1 MKKVISIVMAVLV
14 LMFSFAVVANAESTD
29 TNCIYF
35 QVPTES
41 SVAWKNFSNVY
52 CHIWEE
58 GGDVL
63 FSWQSKDEKCTDLG
77 NGYFSYD
84 LSPFEF
90 KEDGKYAVIFSNEN
104 GLQTYDLTIT
114 SDCKGDYVFCNGD
127 ICKNPVDSAKN
138 CSVARWKNNSD
149 KVFPCAKEDSD
160 GKLTDPD
167 SITGKDVNLNFG
179 SSVGKSVEL
188 DEVKI
193 EETTQKVTEENI
205 NNKTT
210 ATQQQRNNST
220 LYILLAIIA
229 VVVIVAV
236 IVIVVLASKK
246 RKK

>member
-1 MKKVISIVMAVLV
+1 MKKVISILMAVLV

-35 QVPTES
+35 QVPTAS

-58 GGDVL
+58 GGDGF

-84 LSPFEF
+84 LSSFEF
-90 KEDGKYAVIFSNEN
+90 KEDGKYAVIFSNDN
-104 GLQTYDLTIT
+104 GLQTYDLTLT
-114 SDCKGDYVFCNGD
+114 SDCKGDYVYCNGD
-127 ICKNPVDSAKN
+127 TCKNPVDSAKS
-138 CSVARWKNNSD
+138 CAVARWKNNSD
-149 KVFPCAKEDSD
+149 KAFPCAREDSE
-160 GKLTDPD
+160 GILNDPD

-179 SSVGKSVEL
+179 SSAGKAVAL

-193 EETTQKVTEENI
+193 EETTQKTTEKASNS
-205 NNKTT
+205 KTT
-210 ATQQQRNNST
+210 STQQQRNNST

-236 IVIVVLASKK
+236 IVIVVWVSKK